1 MIYKSKLTYSSI
13 AFLILLFVSCTSTK
27 SIETPLPSTI
37 NPNSCR
43 VNGTIISID
52 ETKSSSGPCSMHP
65 CVAMVKINNVIGTGF
80 GFKTPLIKN
89 DTIKIKFEF
98 TLDKTS
104 KELFPTL
111 NYVLPGLEVSNNFV
125 ADVERIELI
134 QMNNINKEKFY
145 YRVYNYSK
153 IY

>member
-1 MIYKSKLTYSSI
+1 MHIWQLVFRTLI
-13 AFLILLFVSCTSTK
+13 FLLLLLFIACSSTPK
-27 SIETPLPSTI
+27 MESTLPDKIS
-37 NPNSCR
+37 PNSCR

-98 TLDKTS
+98 TLSETS

-111 NYVLPGLEVSNNFV
+111 NYVLPGLEVSNDFV

-145 YRVYNYSK
+145 YRVYNYNK
-153 IY
+153 KY